1 MTSATNSRLVKSF
14 FLSEHYCLVYENE
27 DVFADVYL
35 SLPPILQ
42 THCFSAQ
49 SLQSHLT
56 WRPFVTLSPFSTFVP
71 NLPWKKMK
79 TKWFYAVALSAVVD
93 VYWGLISWFEVYQD
107 SYQDRAEM
115 SQYCNLVGGIIQSGR
130 GSLIASGGKRQE
142 VSSSSDKICSNI
154 GLWKDSW
161 RKIAVQRRDEWVK
174 EVW

>member
-1 MTSATNSRLVKSF
+1 MLTPILHYFSLFCLLQLWMTSATNSRLVKSF
-14 FLSEHYCLVYENE
+14 FLSEHYCLVYENG

-79 TKWFYAVALSAVVD
+79 TKWFYALALSAVID
-93 VYWGLISWFEVYQD
+93 GYWGLISRSEVYQD
-107 SYQDRAEM
+107 SYQGLRCLSIAIWWEASFKVD
-115 SQYCNLVGGIIQSGR
+115 VGH
-130 GSLIASGGKRQE
+130 
-142 VSSSSDKICSNI
+142 
-154 GLWKDSW
+154 W
-161 RKIAVQRRDEWVK
+161 
-174 EVW
+174 